1 MKSPFVVLTNDVVFI
16 SGVVVAAL
24 VIGIAVVESACD
36 AFKDS
41 VVDEVFVGVA
51 VVIDAVVVEGNAK
64 EENVAVVVSVNVLVS
79 GGAVEVAAVVGSAV
93 VVDVPVVGSVVS
105 AAVDVRA
112 GGVSIVV
119 VRVVVGCGAAVVV
132 VDALVAVVVVS
143 SVLFTAE
150 I

>member
-1 MKSPFVVLTNDVVFI
+1 M
-16 SGVVVAAL
+16 
-24 VIGIAVVESACD
+24 
-36 AFKDS
+36 
-41 VVDEVFVGVA
+41 
-51 VVIDAVVVEGNAK
+51 
-64 EENVAVVVSVNVLVS
+64 LVS

-93 VVDVPVVGSVVS
+93 VDVPLVGSVVN

-119 VRVVVGCGAAVVV
+119 VRVLVGCGAAVVV
-132 VDALVAVVVVS
+132 VDALVAIVVVS